1 MGELDADELSSNF
14 GLRMRRSESW
24 SNHASDS
31 MSEDDFDSAFLYYWI
46 AFNALYSDE
55 SSIDVT
61 SNHQETHRSERN
73 LQKEFVQKIHR
84 CDKQN
89 GYLYKFLWEEFPNS
103 VRNLLDNKYIFGR
116 YWSDIKENPEESVWA
131 EEMRSASQSA
141 LRLMRD
147 GGSVAR
153 LLNIVFSRLNVLRNQ
168 IAHGSSTYGGSLNRD
183 QVKTGATFMDKV
195 VPIFQQ
201 IFRENPD
208 VDWGV
213 PPYPPQNR

>member
-1 MGELDADELSSNF
+1 MGDSDLDELSSNF

-24 SNHASDS
+24 SAHAGES
-31 MSEDDFDSAFLYYWI
+31 MSREDYDSAFLFYWI

-61 SNHQETHRSERN
+61 TKDQEAHKSERD
-73 LQKEFVQKIHR
+73 LQREFIQKIHR
-84 CDKQN
+84 FDKQN
-89 GYLYKFLWEEFPNS
+89 GYLYTFLWSEFSSS

-131 EEMRSASQSA
+131 EEMRSVSQSA
-141 LRLMRD
+141 LRLMKD
-147 GGSVAR
+147 GGSVNR

-168 IAHGSSTYGGSLNRD
+168 MAHGSSTYGGSLNRD
-183 QVKTGATFMDKV
+183 QVRTGATFMHKV

-201 IFRENPD
+201 IFREHPD
-208 VDWGV
+208 SDWGI
-213 PPYPPQNR
+213 PPYPPQDR